1 MDLEKTSPRAET
13 RGKAEAPPRAGIRN
27 AGLVSFEEAAAAC
40 ADALQRSTATLA
52 CLDPALDL
60 ELLAIQRDRA
70 TAPQSPIEIRGRL
83 GDRDVRIETDRHLV
97 EELLSHLPDE
107 ELLDSLGAADT
118 ALLLEHLLTDTM
130 NGLEEVLGVAASLER
145 VGRPPRAAEAAFHFE
160 AVTPAGRYPLAV
172 EIDDPAVM
180 ARIADALAP
189 FAAPDGG
196 DAHAPRQL
204 EIVIGP
210 VSLAPEDAEALAPGD
225 QIVLDEARGDQ
236 VQGTLNVAG
245 RPLFAI
251 TIKGP
256 QATLVSAIDAPSSPT
271 GGLVAIGFVFGRRE
285 VSARDLRDLAPGSTL
300 DFAKLGSNVV
310 EIVDGATVIGRGE
323 LMRVDGAIG
332 VRITGMNS

>member
-1 MDLEKTSPRAET
+1 
-13 RGKAEAPPRAGIRN
+13 
-27 AGLVSFEEAAAAC
+27 
-40 ADALQRSTATLA
+40 
-52 CLDPALDL
+52 
-60 ELLAIQRDRA
+60 
-70 TAPQSPIEIRGRL
+70 
-83 GDRDVRIETDRHLV
+83 
-97 EELLSHLPDE
+97 
-107 ELLDSLGAADT
+107 
-118 ALLLEHLLTDTM
+118 M

-256 QATLVSAIDAPSSPT
+256 QATLVSAIEAPSSPT